1 VRVREGALT
10 SAPKLLSNLFMVDS
24 NVELEAL
31 LSQSRLSCRFLYGC
45 LFYAH
50 ALISEV
56 ASSGVQLV
64 RNKKKMDAQVWKL
77 FKKEMLQNYAK
88 NSLN

>member
-1 VRVREGALT
+1 
-10 SAPKLLSNLFMVDS
+10 MVDS

-64 RNKKKMDAQVWKL
+64 RNKKKNGCPSMEAFQERNVTKL
-77 FKKEMLQNYAK
+77 R
-88 NSLN
+88 